1 MGPRPYDGANRS
13 GVSTVLTDLSAGYQ
27 FDTVTFTVDA
37 QRVRA
42 YLAATGDQVA
52 LYQQQNIAPPL
63 AVAAFALG
71 ALLEEVTLP
80 EGTLHISENLSF
92 HKPVPLDAAVDC
104 IARLAQ
110 RSVRA
115 GMVVSVLE
123 TEIMFGGELALTA
136 RATVMSPGA
145 AS

>member
-1 MGPRPYDGANRS
+1 
-13 GVSTVLTDLSAGYQ
+13 VTTVLTDLSAGHE
-27 FDTVTFTVDA
+27 FEPVSFSLENA
-37 QRVRA
+37 RVRA
-42 YLAATGDQVA
+42 YLDAAGDQLD
-52 LYQQQNIAPPL
+52 LYDRQGVVPPL
-63 AVAAFALG
+63 AIAAFALG

-80 EGTLHISENLSF
+80 EGTLHISENLVFS
-92 HKPVPLDAAVDC
+92 KAVPIGASVDC
-104 IARLAQ
+104 RARLAQ

-123 TEIMFGGELALTA
+123 TEILFEDQLALTA

>member
-1 MGPRPYDGANRS
+1 M
-13 GVSTVLTDLSAGYQ
+13 TTLLTDLQAGHE
-27 FDTVTFTVDA
+27 FELVSFSLDA
-37 QRVRA
+37 QRVRD
-42 YLAATGDQVA
+42 YLEATGDEIDFYEQHGVT
-52 LYQQQNIAPPL
+52 PPL

-71 ALLEEVTLP
+71 ALLEAVTLP

-92 HKPVPLDAAVDC
+92 SAPVPLGGAVEC
-104 IARLAQ
+104 RARLAQ
-110 RSVRA
+110 RSMRA

-123 TEIMFGGELALTA
+123 TEITYEGKPALTA

>member
-1 MGPRPYDGANRS
+1 MGPRAHDGANRL
-13 GVSTVLTDLSAGYQ
+13 GVSTVLTDLSAGHE
-27 FDTVTFTVDA
+27 FEPVTFSIETE
-37 QRVRA
+37 RVRA
-42 YLAATGDQVA
+42 YLAATGDDLA
-52 LYQQQNIAPPL
+52 LYEASNVAPPL
-63 AVAAFALG
+63 AIAAFALG

-80 EGTLHISENLSF
+80 EGTLHISENLSYS
-92 HKPVPLDAAVDC
+92 KAVPLRAAVDC
-104 IARLAQ
+104 RARLAQ

-123 TEIMFGGELALTA
+123 TEISFENEVALTA

>member
-1 MGPRPYDGANRS
+1 M
-13 GVSTVLTDLSAGYQ
+13 STVLTDLTAGHE
-27 FDTVTFTVDA
+27 FEVVSFSLDKE
-37 QRVRA
+37 RVSA
-42 YLAATGDQVA
+42 YLAATGDQPDFYEAGVVT
-52 LYQQQNIAPPL
+52 PPL
-63 AVAAFALG
+63 AIAAFALG

-92 HKPVPLDAAVDC
+92 SAPVPLGAAVEC
-104 IARLAQ
+104 RTRLAQ

-123 TEIMFGGELALTA
+123 TEIVHDGRLALTA
-136 RATVMSPGA
+136 RATVMSPGV

>member
-1 MGPRPYDGANRS
+1 
-13 GVSTVLTDLSAGYQ
+13 VTTVLTDLSAGHE
-27 FDTVTFTVDA
+27 FAPVTFSLENA
-37 QRVRA
+37 RVRA
-42 YLAATGDQVA
+42 YLDAAGDQLN
-52 LYQQQNIAPPL
+52 LYDQQGVVPPL
-63 AVAAFALG
+63 AIAAFALG

-80 EGTLHISENLSF
+80 EGTLHISENLVFS
-92 HKPVPLDAAVDC
+92 KAVPVGASVDC
-104 IARLAQ
+104 RARLAQ

-123 TEIMFGGELALTA
+123 TEILFDDQLALTA

>member
-1 MGPRPYDGANRS
+1 
-13 GVSTVLTDLSAGYQ
+13 VSTVLTDLSAGHQ
-27 FDTVTFTVDA
+27 FEPVTFTVDA
-37 QRVRA
+37 QRVRD
-42 YLAATGDQVA
+42 YLAACGDSVA
-52 LYQQQNIAPPL
+52 LYERQNVAPPL
-63 AVAAFALG
+63 AIAAFALG

-92 HKPVPLDAAVDC
+92 HKPVPLDGDVEC
-104 IARLAQ
+104 SARLAQ

-123 TEIMFGGELALTA
+123 TEIKHGGELALTA

-145 AS
+145 AA

>member
-1 MGPRPYDGANRS
+1 
-13 GVSTVLTDLSAGYQ
+13 VTTVLTDLSAGHE
-27 FDTVTFTVDA
+27 FEPVRFSLENA
-37 QRVRA
+37 RVRA
-42 YLAATGDQVA
+42 YLDAAGDQLD
-52 LYQQQNIAPPL
+52 LYDRLGVVPPL
-63 AVAAFALG
+63 AIAAFALG

-80 EGTLHISENLSF
+80 EGTLHISENLVFS
-92 HKPVPLDAAVDC
+92 KAVPIGASVDC
-104 IARLAQ
+104 RARLAQ

-123 TEIMFGGELALTA
+123 TEILFEDQLALTA